1 GPPTPNQQ
9 SSPSARSLIMLGRRT
24 TDLYA
29 DDNTKPFMYP
39 FSRDLRLA
47 YSIHERSQSAFVN
60 GGMQHVEF
68 ERGRHLRVKR
78 REVVQAEEP
87 DPIGRVFHAFL
98 PRFELAKEKKLVD
111 VQERRRT
118 VV

>member
-1 GPPTPNQQ
+1 
-9 SSPSARSLIMLGRRT
+9 MLGRRT
-24 TDLYA
+24 TDLYP
-29 DDNTKPFMYP
+29 DHNTKPFMNPFIRDPLLP
-39 FSRDLRLA
+39 FSIYGPR
-47 YSIHERSQSAFVN
+47 QSAFFA
-60 GGMQHVEF
+60 GGMQYGEF
-68 ERGRHLRVKR
+68 ERGRHVRVKR